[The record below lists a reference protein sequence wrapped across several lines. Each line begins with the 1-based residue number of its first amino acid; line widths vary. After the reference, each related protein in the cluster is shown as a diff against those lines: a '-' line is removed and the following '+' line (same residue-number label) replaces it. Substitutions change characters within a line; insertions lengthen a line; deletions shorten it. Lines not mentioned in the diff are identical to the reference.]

1 MKKLIAFVCMLV
13 CILGLT
19 ACQPDVTG
27 KDIKSQ
33 EAQQDRIQ
41 KLQESVARDFTINIM
56 NQFIE
61 DETYNTYSS
70 MTNEEIE
77 YNFLKEFE
85 PKSIIYIDGHG
96 TKSAIESFHM
106 SGATV
111 GKVTALSDINVT
123 VKGSQLIVNAKADC
137 EKGKADVELIFSN
150 DQFLKMEGGALNP
163 VATKGQ
169 LMEKAALNTV
179 IGMGTVFA
187 VLILISLII
196 ACFGLIPKLQAAFAG
211 DTKKEEVNTQ
221 GIDNGVAQIAH
232 QEEVIEEADDTEL
245 VAVIAAAI
253 AAYEGSTNTEGF
265 VVRSIRRRY

>member
-1 MKKLIAFVCMLV
+1 MKKWIAFVCMLV

-19 ACQPDVTG
+19 ACQPASTG
-27 KDIKSQ
+27 KDSKRQ
-33 EAQQDRIQ
+33 EAQKDRIQ
-41 KLQESVARDFTINIM
+41 SLQDSLVKDYTMNIM
-56 NQFIE
+56 NLFVE
-61 DETYNTYSS
+61 DETYNVFAG

-77 YNFLKEFE
+77 YNF
-85 PKSIIYIDGHG
+85 YNGVGGYVDGHG
-96 TKSAIESFHM
+96 MRSAIESFHM

-111 GKVTALSDINVT
+111 GKVTEVSDINVT

-137 EKGKADVELIFSN
+137 EKGKADIELIFSN

-211 DTKKEEVNTQ
+211 DPKKEEVNTQ

-232 QEEVIEEADDTEL
+232 QEEVLEEADDTEL